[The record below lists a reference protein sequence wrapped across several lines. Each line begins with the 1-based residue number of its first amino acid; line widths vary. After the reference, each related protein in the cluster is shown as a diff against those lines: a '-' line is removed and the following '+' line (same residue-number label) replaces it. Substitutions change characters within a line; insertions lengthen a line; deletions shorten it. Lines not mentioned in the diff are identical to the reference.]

1 MRRCGRADAG
11 GIQGIPRALA
21 LDGIDPSV
29 IIVGGGPVGLGLAIE
44 LGQRGVRTCLLERHR
59 EIRRIPKGQNLTQ
72 RTLEHFHFWGAESQ
86 LRAARTV
93 PRSLGGGLTAYGTLL
108 GEYQYDWLKRE
119 LVRPFYFT
127 ENERLPQYHTEAV
140 LRDRVAEIPA
150 VATRYG
156 AVAESVD
163 ADGRSAVVRFREHE
177 GALTELRADYLVGC
191 DGSHSLVRE
200 QAGLTQRRID
210 HDRRMVLMVFRSP
223 ALDRLLARFVG
234 KSFFSVLHPDL
245 EGYWQFLGRVDSESR
260 WFFHAPVPGDASRET
275 LDAGRLLERAVGAPF
290 DLDVEYVGF
299 WDLRFAIAETYRAG
313 RVFIAGDAAH
323 SHPPYGGYGVNSG
336 FEDAVNLGWKLAAT
350 IQGWSGSDLLDSY
363 SLERQPVFASTAS
376 TFIERAILRDR
387 EFLASCRPDDDRA
400 AFERAWHARA
410 DEARDEVD
418 TFAPHYEGSPI
429 IWSAADRQPSAVSD
443 HAFRARAGHHLA
455 PARLSS
461 GSNVYERLGA
471 GFSLLVGREADP
483 TAFVQA
489 AANLGVPLE
498 VIADKGARGEF
509 ARYDAQLVLV
519 RPDQYVAWTDV
530 AGPGDPNTVLHRVI
544 GRAQ

>member
-1 MRRCGRADAG
+1 MVNG
-11 GIQGIPRALA
+11 G
-21 LDGIDPSV
+21 DPAV

-44 LGQRGVRTCLLERHR
+44 LGQRGVPTCLLERYR

-86 LRAARTV
+86 LRAARTL

-108 GEYQYDWLKRE
+108 GEYRYDWLQRE

-127 ENERLPQYHTEAV
+127 DNERLPQYEAEAV
-140 LRDRVAEIPA
+140 LRHRAAEIPA
-150 VATRYG
+150 ITVRYD
-156 AVAESVD
+156 AVVERID
-163 ADGRSAVVRFREHE
+163 ADERSAVVWFREQ
-177 GALTELRADYLVGC
+177 GRKLTELRADYLVGC

-200 QAGLTQRRID
+200 QAGLTQRRVD

-223 ALDRLLARFVG
+223 ALDRLVARFAD
-234 KSFFSVLHPDL
+234 KSFFCVLHQDF
-245 EGYWQFLGRVDSESR
+245 EGYWQFLGRVDTESR
-260 WFFHAPVPGDASRET
+260 WFFHAPVPADTSRDT
-275 LDAGRLLERAVGAPF
+275 LDCGRLLERAVGAPF

-299 WDLRFAIAETYRAG
+299 WDLRFVIAESYRAG

-350 IQGWSGSDLLDSY
+350 LQGWGSVDLLDSY

-376 TFIERAILRDR
+376 SFIERAILRDR
-387 EFLASCRPDDDRA
+387 EFLSVYRPDVDRA
-400 AFERAWHARA
+400 AFERVWHTRA

-429 IWSAADRQPSAVSD
+429 IWSAADRQPSAVGD

-455 PARLSS
+455 PARLSC

-471 GFSLLVGREADP
+471 GFSLLVGAEADP
-483 TAFVQA
+483 TAFAKA
-489 AANLGVPLE
+489 AANLSLPLE
-498 VIADKGARGEF
+498 VIVDKDARGEF
-509 ARYDAQLVLV
+509 RRYEAERVLV

-530 AGPGDPNTVLHRVI
+530 GGPGDPTTVLHRAI
-544 GRAQ
+544 GCAQ